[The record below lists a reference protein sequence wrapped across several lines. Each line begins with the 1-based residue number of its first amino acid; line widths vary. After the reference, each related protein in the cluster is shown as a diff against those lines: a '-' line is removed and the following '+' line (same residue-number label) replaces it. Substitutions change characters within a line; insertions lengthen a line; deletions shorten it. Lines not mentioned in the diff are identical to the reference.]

1 MILLYSDLC
10 LDRNEEAITI
20 LEKEYSF
27 DLCYEIIN
35 NGRSNDFEEDDIDK
49 NNYGLTVR
57 HAFTRLMITLWID
70 RKENTRII
78 LPNRI
83 RIWSKLSF
91 A

>member
-10 LDRNEEAITI
+10 LDRNDEAINI
-20 LEKEYSF
+20 LENEYSF
-27 DLCYEIIN
+27 ELCYEIIN
-35 NGRSNDFEEDDIDK
+35 NGLKDDEDVHDK
-49 NNYGLTVR
+49 NDYGLTVR

-83 RIWSKLSF
+83 RIWSKLNF

>member
-10 LDRNEEAITI
+10 LDRNEESIAI

-27 DLCYEIIN
+27 DLCFEIIN
-35 NGRSNDFEEDDIDK
+35 NGIKEDEFEDDK
-49 NNYGLTVR
+49 NDYGLTVR

-70 RKENTRII
+70 REENTRII

-83 RIWSKLSF
+83 RIWNRLEF